1 MTRRQSSQGIEFN
14 LTEYGFAVANRD
26 WVWDPGS
33 VGVEMGFG
41 PTQRAAG
48 LDRIM
53 YGVMKFPLQS
63 KRWTVRHQSLL
74 AGIRREAQERR
85 VPPSQAL
92 WLVTREAL
100 HDVLKL
106 PELRVVGA
114 DPHAPEVM
122 AAWGKRLR
130 RAMNREVSCRL
141 LAPERF
147 ARVEISLGELQ
158 ERPATVPT
166 ETDVRLALEKLLADP
181 RLTPGDQALVQ
192 ALVRTGGDIR
202 LAAAALGRTEKSIY
216 EQRRRLQRRL
226 QAG

>member
-1 MTRRQSSQGIEFN
+1 MTHKRLSQGIEFD
-14 LTEYGFAVANRD
+14 LTEYGFTIANQD
-26 WVWDPGS
+26 WVWDPGQ
-33 VGVEMGFG
+33 VGMLYGFG
-41 PTQRAAG
+41 PVQRAAG

-53 YGVMKFPLQS
+53 YGVMKFPLQP
-63 KRWTVRHQSLL
+63 KRWTARHRSLL

-106 PELRVVGA
+106 PELRGVWA
-114 DPHAPEVM
+114 DPKAPEVM

-130 RAMNREVSCRL
+130 RAMNREVSRRL
-141 LAPERF
+141 LAPEYL
-147 ARVEISLGELQ
+147 ARMEVSLEEIQ
-158 ERPATVPT
+158 EPSGTVPT

-181 RLTPGDQALVQ
+181 RLTPGDQALVR

-202 LAAAALGRTEKSIY
+202 LAAIELRCSEKAVY
-216 EQRRRLQRRL
+216 EQRRRLQKRL
-226 QAG
+226 EAG